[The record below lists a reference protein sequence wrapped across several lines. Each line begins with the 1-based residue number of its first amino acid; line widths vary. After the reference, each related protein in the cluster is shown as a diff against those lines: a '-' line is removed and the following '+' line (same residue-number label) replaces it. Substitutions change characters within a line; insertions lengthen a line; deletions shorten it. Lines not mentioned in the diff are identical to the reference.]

1 MPKKRS
7 IKRKFISILIPV
19 LNDKNGLKKTLKSI
33 FNQSFTDYEVIVID
47 GKSGDGTLSVI
58 KSFRKKI
65 KIFLSETDKGI
76 YDAINKGIKLSTG
89 KYINII
95 NANDTYFNKNSLE
108 TAKKFLIKNN
118 YDFLFGAVLKK
129 KVYYKYEPEKMRWSF
144 NFYPAHSG
152 GFFVKK
158 KIHNEIGLYN
168 LKYPCSSDYDFF
180 WRMIKSQKYKGGQT
194 SKYDVISKFEGGGF
208 SSKYS
213 FFEHVLEETLIRIN
227 NKQNKI
233 FVLILFFLRCL
244 RHFSKI

>member
-47 GKSGDGTLSVI
+47 GKSSDGTLSVI

-108 TAKKFLIKNN
+108 TAKKFLIKKTV
-118 YDFLFGAVLKK
+118 DFVRDFA
-129 KVYYKYEPEKMRWSF
+129 
-144 NFYPAHSG
+144 
-152 GFFVKK
+152 
-158 KIHNEIGLYN
+158 EIGNYFDLPFNTYSSGMRLRVTFGLSMAFHFDFYLVDEITSVGDQKFRQKCNDLLVNKVAQSSFIMVNHNLNSLKNYCDKAIVLHNGNALMYN
-168 LKYPCSSDYDFF
+168 SLSEAVKMHKYLL
-180 WRMIKSQKYKGGQT
+180 
-194 SKYDVISKFEGGGF
+194 FE
-208 SSKYS
+208 
-213 FFEHVLEETLIRIN
+213 
-227 NKQNKI
+227 
-233 FVLILFFLRCL
+233 
-244 RHFSKI
+244 

>member
-65 KIFLSETDKGI
+65 KTFLSETDKGI

-129 KVYYKYEPEKMRWSF
+129 KS
-144 NFYPAHSG
+144 
-152 GFFVKK
+152 
-158 KIHNEIGLYN
+158 L
-168 LKYPCSSDYDFF
+168 L
-180 WRMIKSQKYKGGQT
+180 
-194 SKYDVISKFEGGGF
+194 
-208 SSKYS
+208 
-213 FFEHVLEETLIRIN
+213 
-227 NKQNKI
+227 
-233 FVLILFFLRCL
+233 
-244 RHFSKI
+244 

>member
-47 GKSGDGTLSVI
+47 GKSSDGTLSVI

-129 KVYYKYEPEKMRWSF
+129 KS
-144 NFYPAHSG
+144 
-152 GFFVKK
+152 
-158 KIHNEIGLYN
+158 L
-168 LKYPCSSDYDFF
+168 L
-180 WRMIKSQKYKGGQT
+180 
-194 SKYDVISKFEGGGF
+194 
-208 SSKYS
+208 
-213 FFEHVLEETLIRIN
+213 
-227 NKQNKI
+227 
-233 FVLILFFLRCL
+233 
-244 RHFSKI
+244 

>member
-47 GKSGDGTLSVI
+47 GKSSDGTLSVI

-65 KIFLSETDKGI
+65 KTFLSETDKGI

-129 KVYYKYEPEKMRWSF
+129 KS
-144 NFYPAHSG
+144 
-152 GFFVKK
+152 
-158 KIHNEIGLYN
+158 L
-168 LKYPCSSDYDFF
+168 L
-180 WRMIKSQKYKGGQT
+180 
-194 SKYDVISKFEGGGF
+194 
-208 SSKYS
+208 
-213 FFEHVLEETLIRIN
+213 
-227 NKQNKI
+227 
-233 FVLILFFLRCL
+233 
-244 RHFSKI
+244 